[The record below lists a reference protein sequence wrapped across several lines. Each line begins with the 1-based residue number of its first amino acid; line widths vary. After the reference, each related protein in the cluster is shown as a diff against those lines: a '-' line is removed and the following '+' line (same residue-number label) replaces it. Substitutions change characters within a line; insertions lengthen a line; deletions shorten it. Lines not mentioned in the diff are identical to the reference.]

1 MLFRMILKCLGMAL
15 SMEPGKLAATMKSVQ
30 PMVMKMDAASKK
42 FQRFPGLKSNICF
55 PAALGPMLMPRTQP
69 SRNTPNAPAMP
80 MI

>member
-1 MLFRMILKCLGMAL
+1 MCFGMDF
-15 SMEPGKLAATMKSVQ
+15 SIPPEKLASTMKSVH

-42 FQRFPGLKSNICF
+42 FQRLDSSNVIGCF
-55 PAALGPMLMPRTQP
+55 PAALGPMLMPMTQP